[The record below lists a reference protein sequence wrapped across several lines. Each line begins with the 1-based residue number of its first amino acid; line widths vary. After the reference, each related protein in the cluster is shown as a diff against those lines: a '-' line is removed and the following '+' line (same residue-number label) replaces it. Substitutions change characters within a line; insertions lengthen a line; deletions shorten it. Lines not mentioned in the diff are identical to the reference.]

1 MKVLVCHNFYQLPGG
16 EDNVFAAETALLES
30 RGHQVI
36 RYERHNSA
44 ISAMDKTDLLK
55 RTIWNRQTVA
65 DLRQLIETERP
76 DVMHCH
82 NIFPLIS
89 PSAYDVARDMNVPVV
104 QTLHNYRLVCPKATL
119 LREGRICEDCLGKLL
134 AWPAVVH
141 ACYRDSR
148 SASAAVTGMLA
159 YHWQRGTWKKAVDR
173 YVAPSQ
179 FLKQKLVE
187 GGFPEDAI
195 SVKPHFV
202 AHDPGTGAG
211 SGNYALYVGRLSP
224 EKGVQCLLDAWAL
237 LPDQL
242 ELKFLGDGPLADT
255 VAAAA
260 SANARIEW
268 LGHQPAAT
276 VHTMMKEAKFLIVP
290 SIWYEPFGLC
300 VIEAFAN
307 GTPVIASRIG
317 AMPELIEHG
326 KTGFLF
332 DPADAA
338 ALARL
343 AKAAFQQ
350 PDDLAQMRI
359 AARARYEDHC
369 CADANYHMLLDTYR
383 RAIPVRNR

>member
-1 MKVLVCHNFYQLPGG
+1 
-16 EDNVFAAETALLES
+16 
-30 RGHQVI
+30 
-36 RYERHNSA
+36 
-44 ISAMDKTDLLK
+44 MDKTDLLK

-300 VIEAFAN
+300 VIESFAN
-307 GTPVIASRIG
+307 GTP
-317 AMPELIEHG
+317 
-326 KTGFLF
+326 
-332 DPADAA
+332 
-338 ALARL
+338 
-343 AKAAFQQ
+343 
-350 PDDLAQMRI
+350 
-359 AARARYEDHC
+359 
-369 CADANYHMLLDTYR
+369 
-383 RAIPVRNR
+383 

>member
-1 MKVLVCHNFYQLPGG
+1 MKVLVCHNFYQRPGG
-16 EDNVFAAETALLES
+16 EDNVFAAEIALLES
-30 RGHQVI
+30 HGNQVI
-36 RYERHNSA
+36 RYERHNSD

-55 RTIWNRQTVA
+55 RTIWNRETVA
-65 DLRQLIETERP
+65 DLTQLIETERP

-82 NIFPLIS
+82 NTFPLIS
-89 PSAYDVARDMNVPVV
+89 PSTYAVARDMNVPVV
-104 QTLHNYRLVCPKATL
+104 QTLHNYRLVCPKAAL
-119 LREGRICEDCLGKLL
+119 LREGRICEDCLGKQL

-159 YHWQRGTWKKAVDR
+159 YHWHRGTWTKAVDR

-179 FLKQKLVE
+179 FLKRKFVE
-187 GGFPEDAI
+187 GGFPEDTI

-202 AHDPGTGAG
+202 GHDPGTGTG
-211 SGNYALYVGRLSP
+211 SGNYALFVGRLSP
-224 EKGVQCLLDAWAL
+224 EKGIQCLLDAWTL

-242 ELKFLGDGPLADT
+242 ELKILGDGPLADT

-260 SANARIEW
+260 SADARIDW
-268 LGHQPAAT
+268 LGHQPATT
-276 VHTMMKEAKFLIVP
+276 VHTVMKEAKFLIVP

-300 VIEAFAN
+300 VVEAFAN

-317 AMPELIEHG
+317 AMPEIIEHG

-343 AKAAFQQ
+343 TTAAFQQ
-350 PDDLAQMRI
+350 PEDLAQMRI
-359 AARARYEDHC
+359 AARARYDDIC
-369 CADANYHMLLDTYR
+369 CADANYDMLLDIYR
-383 RAIPVRNR
+383 RAIGVRNR